1 MRRTSRR
8 LKGIGAS
15 PGIAQGRVY
24 IVQQEALAP
33 PQFHLRAHDTEA
45 EVRRFDE
52 AVNNSAMQIRD
63 IRDRM
68 SGADGGEHQLILEAH
83 LLMLSDPILLE
94 GIKKLIRDERVNAE
108 WALARTV
115 ERIRTMFDGLSHDYF
130 RERGSDIDFVGER
143 ILKNLMGEK
152 PGLSED
158 ELPEDCI
165 VVASDL
171 SPADTVQL
179 GHLKVRGLITEG
191 GSRTSHVA
199 IVARALDIPCVVG
212 VAEIVRHVGTGDQI
226 VVDGFTGE
234 IILQPT
240 RGQLTTA
247 KDTES
252 QKRSREKELIKEA
265 LVPART
271 RDGRLIRV
279 MGNIELP
286 SECEGVI
293 SHGGEGIGLYRTEF
307 MYVGRDSAPLEDDH
321 YEQYR
326 QVIESIG
333 YRPVTIRTLDMGG
346 DKLFGSHHTAVERNP
361 ALGLRAIRLCL
372 QQPEL
377 LRAQVRAILRVG
389 RHAKVKLLIPLVTQ
403 VSEIRNVK
411 EMVAEQQES
420 LRKEGT
426 PYAEDLPIGIMVE
439 TPATAVIADL
449 LAREVEFFAI
459 GTNDLIQY
467 SLAIDRGNESV
478 AYLYRPLHP
487 AILRL
492 MSTVMEAASQHGIS
506 VCLCGEMASEMLYTP
521 VLLGLGLTE
530 LSMTSTA
537 VPWIK
542 KMIRDT
548 RIEPCRTLVD
558 QLLMTSSP
566 LEIEEEVRSFIQRH
580 YPDVVGD
587 IY

>member
-33 PQFHLRAHDTEA
+33 PQFHIRAHDTEA

-52 AVNNSAMQIRD
+52 AVNDSAAQIRD

-94 GIKKLIRDERVNAE
+94 GIKKLVRDERVNAE

-179 GHLKVRGLITEG
+179 SHLKVRGLITEG

-240 RGQLTTA
+240 RVQLSTA

-252 QKRSREKELIKEA
+252 QKRTRERELIKEA
-265 LVPART
+265 IAPART

-307 MYVGRDSAPLEDDH
+307 MYVGRDSAPGEQDH
-321 YEQYR
+321 YEQYS

-346 DKLFGSHHTAVERNP
+346 DKLFGSHHTAIERNP

-377 LRAQVRAILRVG
+377 LRHQVRAILRVG

-403 VSEIRNVK
+403 VSEIRSVK
-411 EMVAEQQES
+411 EMVAEQQEA

-521 VLLGLGLTE
+521 VLIGLGLTE